1 MTVHGGMID
10 KARVLA
16 DLRRHVSK
24 GRASLTQLAGG
35 FVEVCS
41 KGSRVIDS
49 DGREYLDCGGYGVFI
64 LGHGHPSVVAA
75 VRRQLDVHP
84 LATRLLAEPRLAEAA
99 SKLASV
105 APGPLE
111 LVHFVNSGAEA
122 VETAIKIA
130 RTHGKSRLVSMQGG
144 FHGKTMGA
152 LSVTARDV
160 YQDPFRPLLPS
171 VTHVPF
177 GDAASLEA
185 LLDVAEDCCVILEPV
200 QAEGGV
206 ILPPDGY
213 LRQVELLCRRY
224 GAFLVLDEIQTGMG
238 RLGTWWGA
246 DREGVVPD
254 VLLVGKGLSGG
265 VVPVAAAV
273 ATPAAYAVLNRDP
286 LLHTS
291 TFGGA
296 PLAMAAAHAAIT
308 AIEDEA
314 IVPRA
319 RELGERLLGALV
331 ELPATGAPV
340 TEIRGRGLLIGIEC
354 DSSHVAGDLML
365 ELLARRVIVNHS
377 LNDQRVIRLTPP
389 AMMSEEDVS
398 WLLEAMH
405 DSLEAVTLRHVAAIA
420 EAV

>member
-1 MTVHGGMID
+1 MSAPAAPID
-10 KARVLA
+10 GARVLA
-16 DLRRHVSK
+16 DLRRHVGR
-24 GRASLTQLAGG
+24 GRASLAQLTGG
-35 FVEVCS
+35 AVEVAS
-41 KGSRVIDS
+41 QGSRVIDS
-49 DGREYLDCGGYGVFI
+49 EGREYLDCGGYGVFI
-64 LGHGHPSVVAA
+64 LGHRHAGVVGA
-75 VRRQLDVHP
+75 VRRQLDAHP
-84 LATRLLAEPRLAEAA
+84 LGTRLLAEPRLAEAA
-99 SKLASV
+99 AKLASV
-105 APGPLE
+105 APGRLE
-111 LVHFVNSGAEA
+111 LAHFVTSGAEA
-122 VETAIKIA
+122 VETAIKLA
-130 RTHGKSRLVSMQGG
+130 RTHGKSRLVSMRGG

-152 LSVTARDV
+152 LSVTARAV

-185 LLDVAEDCCVILEPV
+185 VLAVSEDCCVILEPV

-213 LRQVELLCRRY
+213 LREVELLCRRH
-224 GAFLVLDEIQTGMG
+224 GAFFVLDEIQTGLG

-273 ATPAAYAVLNRDP
+273 ATPDAYAVLDRDP

-308 AIEDEA
+308 AIEDEE

-319 RELGERLLGALV
+319 RGLGERLLVALV
-331 ELPATGAPV
+331 ELAGGGPPIV
-340 TEIRGRGLLIGIEC
+340 EVRGRGLLIGIEC
-354 DSSHVAGDLML
+354 ESAHVACDLML
-365 ELLARRVIVNHS
+365 ELLERRVIVNLS
-377 LNDQRVIRLTPP
+377 LNDQSVIRLTPP
-389 AMMSEEDVS
+389 AVMSEADVA
-398 WLLEAMH
+398 WLLQAMH
-405 DSLEAVTLRHVAAIA
+405 DSLEAVTLRHMPAIA